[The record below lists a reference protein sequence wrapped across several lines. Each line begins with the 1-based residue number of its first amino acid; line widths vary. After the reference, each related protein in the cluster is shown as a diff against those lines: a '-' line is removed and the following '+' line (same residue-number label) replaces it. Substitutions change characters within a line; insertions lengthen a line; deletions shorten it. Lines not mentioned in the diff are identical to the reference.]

1 MLLSIVP
8 NLMVTIL
15 FIKKGLKMAVEII
28 EQIESFENFRYDSQ
42 RNRIVNLKV
51 GEDTDVFEFR
61 KIFSI
66 LNKHRIYYTF
76 ENNFE
81 IQIVE

>member
-1 MLLSIVP
+1 MATTLY
-8 NLMVTIL
+8 
-15 FIKKGLKMAVEII
+15 IKRDLKMAQEII
-28 EQIESFENFRYDSQ
+28 EEIEAFENFQFDVQ
-42 RNRIVNLKV
+42 RNRVVNLKV
-51 GEDTDVFEFR
+51 GENTDTFEFR

>member
-1 MLLSIVP
+1 MAEEIV
-8 NLMVTIL
+8 
-15 FIKKGLKMAVEII
+15 
-28 EQIESFENFRYDSQ
+28 EQIEAFENFQFDTY
-42 RNRIVNLKV
+42 RNRVVNLKL
-51 GEDTDVFEFR
+51 GEDSDILEFR

-66 LNKHRIYYTF
+66 LNKHQIYYTF

>member
-1 MLLSIVP
+1 
-8 NLMVTIL
+8 MVTIL
-15 FIKKGLKMAVEII
+15 STKKGLKMAVEII
-28 EQIESFENFRYDSQ
+28 EQIESFENFRYDSES
-42 RNRIVNLKV
+42 NRIVNLKV
-51 GEDTDVFEFR
+51 GEDTDIFEFR

>member
-1 MLLSIVP
+1 
-8 NLMVTIL
+8 MVTV
-15 FIKKGLKMAVEII
+15 FSTNKGLKMAEEII
-28 EQIESFENFRYDSQ
+28 EQIEALENFQFDTQ
-42 RNRIVNLKV
+42 RNRVVNLKV
-51 GEDTDVFEFR
+51 GEDTDVFEFKR
-61 KIFSI
+61 IFSI

>member
-1 MLLSIVP
+1 
-8 NLMVTIL
+8 
-15 FIKKGLKMAVEII
+15 MAQEII
-28 EQIESFENFRYDSQ
+28 EQIKLFENFRYDMT

-51 GEDTDVFEFR
+51 GEETDIFTFR

>member
-1 MLLSIVP
+1 
-8 NLMVTIL
+8 MVTIL

-28 EQIESFENFRYDSQ
+28 EQIESFENFRYDSE

-51 GEDTDVFEFR
+51 GEDTDIFEFR

>member
-1 MLLSIVP
+1 
-8 NLMVTIL
+8 MVTIL
-15 FIKKGLKMAVEII
+15 SIKKGLKMAQEII
-28 EQIESFENFRYDSQ
+28 EQIESFENFRYDSE

-51 GEDTDVFEFR
+51 GEDTDIFEFR
-61 KIFSI
+61 KMFSI

>member
-1 MLLSIVP
+1 
-8 NLMVTIL
+8 
-15 FIKKGLKMAVEII
+15 MAQEII
-28 EQIESFENFRYDSQ
+28 EEIEAFENFQFDVQ
-42 RNRIVNLKV
+42 RNRVVNLKV
-51 GEDTDVFEFR
+51 GENTDTFEFR

>member
-1 MLLSIVP
+1 
-8 NLMVTIL
+8 MVTIL

-28 EQIESFENFRYDSQ
+28 EQIESFENFRYDSE

>member
-1 MLLSIVP
+1 MATVLS
-8 NLMVTIL
+8 M
-15 FIKKGLKMAVEII
+15 KKGLKMAEEII
-28 EQIESFENFRYDSQ
+28 EQIEAFENFQFDTQ
-42 RNRIVNLKV
+42 KNRVVNLKV
-51 GEDTDVFEFR
+51 GEDTDIFEFR

>member
-1 MLLSIVP
+1 
-8 NLMVTIL
+8 MVTIL
-15 FIKKGLKMAVEII
+15 SIKKGLKMAVEII
-28 EQIESFENFRYDSQ
+28 EQIESFENFRYDSE

-51 GEDTDVFEFR
+51 GEDTDIFEFR
-61 KIFSI
+61 KMFSI

>member
-1 MLLSIVP
+1 MEIILS
-8 NLMVTIL
+8 
-15 FIKKGLKMAVEII
+15 IKKGLKMAQEII
-28 EQIESFENFRYDSQ
+28 EQIEAFEHFCYDSK

-51 GEDTDVFEFR
+51 GEDTDIFVFR

-81 IQIVE
+81 IQIID

>member
-1 MLLSIVP
+1 
-8 NLMVTIL
+8 MVTIL
-15 FIKKGLKMAVEII
+15 STKKGLKMAVEII
-28 EQIESFENFRYDSQ
+28 EQIESFENFRYDSES
-42 RNRIVNLKV
+42 NRIVNLKV